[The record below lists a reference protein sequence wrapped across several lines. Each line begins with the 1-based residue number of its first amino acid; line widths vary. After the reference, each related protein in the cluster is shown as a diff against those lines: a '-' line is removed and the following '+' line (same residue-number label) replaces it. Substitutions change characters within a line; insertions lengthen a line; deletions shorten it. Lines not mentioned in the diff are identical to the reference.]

1 MEDVEDFTYLIACP
15 NGPTFH
21 FREITPKDFYFAQ
34 ILRQTERSQLELVE
48 RILINREVL
57 SEANSTQT
65 RVVIKW
71 VAENLLDKT
80 ILSVENWL
88 EIAYHLCKQRWDS
101 SVDWLET
108 QPMSKINAMID
119 IVKKHAEEQEKEMKK
134 SARRK
139 K

>member
-1 MEDVEDFTYLIACP
+1 MVTIP

-21 FREITPKDFYFAQ
+21 FREITPKDFYYAQ
-34 ILRQTERSQLELVE
+34 ILRQGKKNQIHLVL
-48 RILINREVL
+48 RLLRDHEVL
-57 SEANSTQT
+57 DEATAKYT
-65 RVVIKW
+65 RSIMKW
-71 VAENLLDKT
+71 VSDNLLDKT
-80 ILSVENWL
+80 ILTVENWL

-119 IVKKHAEEQEKEMKK
+119 IVKHHAEEQEKQMKK
-134 SARRK
+134 SARK